1 MLLQSKLGIEDGGQ
15 LLVRVGGWSDKTK
28 VILNST
34 PFKFK
39 MVEVEVELGK
49 KQVKRVDNIWA
60 NSEDRLEKKQEQ
72 EIIKEKKCIND
83 SQCQWTKKQMANA

>member
-1 MLLQSKLGIEDGGQ
+1 M
-15 LLVRVGGWSDKTK
+15 GGWSDKTK

-60 NSEDRLEKKQEQ
+60 NSEDRLEKK
-72 EIIKEKKCIND
+72 
-83 SQCQWTKKQMANA
+83 